1 MIGDC
6 IIMEISTVAIVV
18 GLVYYF
24 LVYLTTKL
32 YIKRVDKELDTK
44 FKSVIAFLAIT
55 AIYILFTFVSI
66 KIYNYASIETNVD
79 MEVSWLTVD
88 WPSTDFNS
96 VSVLV
101 AITFQVL
108 LNIIYVYLVTLF
120 VKGNINSKLK
130 RNIGMLIFYIC
141 GLASIIILTFG
152 FYGFLQG
159 RSYDFEILKLLSDTT
174 IFSIIAL
181 YPVFIYKDLLLKK
194 KCNCK

>member
-1 MIGDC
+1 
-6 IIMEISTVAIVV
+6 MEISTLALVV

-24 LVYLTTKL
+24 LVYLTTKS

-66 KIYNYASIETNVD
+66 KIYNYASIENSTKVNI
-79 MEVSWLTVD
+79 SWLKVD
-88 WPSTDFNS
+88 WPSTGFNS
-96 VSVLV
+96 TSVIV
-101 AITFQVL
+101 ALTFQVL
-108 LNIIYVYLVTLF
+108 INIIYVYCVTMF
-120 VKGNINSKLK
+120 VKSNINSKLK
-130 RNIGMLIFYIC
+130 RNMGMLVFYIC

-159 RSYDFEILKLLSDTT
+159 RSYDYEILKLLSDTT